1 MSDQDGAICG
11 GCCASS
17 SQLAHPFQPF
27 CALRHSEH
35 EAFGGGNGRDSCCG
49 GPRGCCHSCFSNE
62 FDEDT
67 WDKKD
72 AEARKKSQTEPSS
85 SQPAP
90 TPQMDATAP
99 PAANADAK

>member
-11 GCCASS
+11 GCCAI
-17 SQLAHPFQPF
+17 L
-27 CALRHSEH
+27 CATTLGAWCNLK
-35 EAFGGGNGRDSCCG
+35 AFGAGNGRDSCCG
-49 GPRGCCHSCFSNE
+49 GPRGCCHSCFSE
-62 FDEDT
+62 GFDEDA

-72 AEARKKSQTEPSS
+72 AEDRRKSQTAAGS

-99 PAANADAK
+99 PPVNNPDAK